1 MKKVFLATLCA
12 ISIASLSVPAYAEDT
27 TIAEQ
32 VIYDQDGIKVTVTG
46 FDPSTMFGVGIPILV
61 ENNSDEN
68 ICVQFRDSSV
78 NGYMT
83 DFQASV
89 EVAPGKKANDE
100 ITILKSNLEKYGI
113 EQVADL
119 ECSLHLFDPD
129 TYTTIV
135 DTPTINIE
143 TNLSEKYEQAY
154 DDSGNT
160 VYDENGIKIVSQGIE
175 NDDIWGLSP
184 KFYMENNTDQAITI
198 QIRDTSVNGYMLNTS
213 FSSDLLPG
221 KKCINNI
228 VFIPDDLKANNIEEI
243 TDLETS
249 FHVFAT
255 NEVSQTI
262 VDTPA
267 ITINY

>member
-1 MKKVFLATLCA
+1 MKKVFLTALCA
-12 ISIASLSVPAYAEDT
+12 ISIVSLSVPAYAEDT

-32 VIYDQDGIKVTVTG
+32 VIYDQDGVKVTVTG
-46 FDPSTMFGVGIPILV
+46 FDSTNMFGVGIPILV
-61 ENNSDEN
+61 ENNSDRN
-68 ICVQFRDSSV
+68 ICVQIRNSSI
-78 NGYMT
+78 NGCMT

-89 EVAPGKKANDE
+89 EVASGKKANDE
-100 ITILKSNLEKYGI
+100 ITILKSELEKYGI

-119 ECSLHLFDPD
+119 ECSLHFSDPD
-129 TYTTIV
+129 TYMTIT

-143 TNLSEKYEQAY
+143 TNLTGKYEQAC

-160 VYDENGIKIVSQGIE
+160 VYDENGIKIVSQGVE

-198 QIRDTSVNGYMLNTS
+198 QIRDTSVNGYMLNNS
-213 FSSDLLPG
+213 FSPEILPG
-221 KKCINNI
+221 KKCVDNI
-228 VFIPDDLKANNIEEI
+228 VFIPADLKSNNIEEI

-249 FHVFAT
+249 FHVFKT
-255 NEVSQTI
+255 DEFSQTI